1 MLVLKRIVHTTIWGG
16 PKISRLAGV
25 DGDRIGHLYSL
36 YCREGISNEILNGVW
51 KGRCLNEVF
60 PFIKDKVGM
69 TQYEYFPLTIA
80 LTEAQ
85 ENLSIQVHPN
95 DETANALEHRARG
108 KRESWY
114 FIDAPTSGTII
125 NGCTCR
131 DKAEESQMIAEG
143 RFMEMTD
150 TLAVKPG
157 DYVFVEPGTL
167 HAITSGSLV
176 FEIEEGSDFTYRFY
190 DYGRTDADGNP
201 RELHVEKA
209 TSALDINLKSVVK
222 AYNGQ
227 EIKEKTYT
235 TKLINNIDIY
245 TNESNTIECFTLVN
259 GAMAADSV
267 EILPGSTIL
276 LWPGEELNT
285 RQVNLAFVSKIRED
299 SL

>member
-60 PFIKDKVGM
+60 SLIKDKVGM
-69 TQYEYFPLTIA
+69 AQYEYFPLTLA

-95 DETANALEHRARG
+95 DEAANALEHRARG

-131 DKAEESQMIAEG
+131 DKADESKMIAEG

-190 DYGRTDADGNP
+190 DYDRTDADGKP

-209 TSALDINLKSVVK
+209 TSALDINLKSEVK

-245 TNESNTIECFTLVN
+245 TNESNTIECFTLVK

-267 EILPGSTIL
+267 EILPGSTVL

>member
-1 MLVLKRIVHTTIWGG
+1 MLILKRIVHTTLWGG
-16 PKISRLAGV
+16 PKISRMAGV
-25 DGDRIGHLYSL
+25 EGDSIGHLYSL
-36 YCREGISNEILNGVW
+36 YCREGISNEIMNGQW
-51 KGRCLNEVF
+51 RGQCLNDVF
-60 PFIKDKVGM
+60 PLFKDKVGM
-69 TQYEYFPLTIA
+69 TQFEYFPLTLA

-95 DETANALEHRARG
+95 DEAARALEHRARG

-131 DKAEESQMIAEG
+131 DKEQEATMIKQG
-143 RFMEMTD
+143 QFMAMAD
-150 TLAVKPG
+150 TLAVKEG

-167 HAITSGSLV
+167 HAITAGSLV

-190 DYGRTDADGNP
+190 DYDRRDAQGNP

-227 EIKEKTYT
+227 EIKEKTYS
-235 TKLINNIDIY
+235 TKLINNIDTY
-245 TNESNTIECFTLVN
+245 TNESTTLECFTLVN
-259 GAMAADSV
+259 GTLNADGIAV
-267 EILPGSTIL
+267 APGTTIV
-276 LWPGEELNT
+276 LWPGETLNCG
-285 RQVNLAFVSKIRED
+285 QVQLAFVSKIRED
-299 SL
+299 KI

>member
-36 YCREGISNEILNGVW
+36 YCREGISNEILNGEW

-60 PFIKDKVGM
+60 PLIKDKVGM
-69 TQYEYFPLTIA
+69 AQYEYFPLTLA
-80 LTEAQ
+80 MTEAQ

-95 DETANALEHRARG
+95 DEAANALEHRARG

-167 HAITSGSLV
+167 HAITAGSLV

-190 DYGRTDADGNP
+190 DYDRTDADGNP

-227 EIKEKTYT
+227 EIKEKTYS

-267 EILPGSTIL
+267 EILPGSTVL

>member
-1 MLVLKRIVHTTIWGG
+1 MLILKRIVHTTIWGG

-60 PFIKDKVGM
+60 PLIKDKVGM
-69 TQYEYFPLTIA
+69 AQYEYFPLTLA

-95 DETANALEHRARG
+95 DEAANALEHRVRG

-190 DYGRTDADGNP
+190 DYDRTDADGNP

-227 EIKEKTYT
+227 EIKEKTYS

-245 TNESNTIECFTLVN
+245 TNESNTIECFTLVK
-259 GAMAADSV
+259 GAMSADSV

-285 RQVNLAFVSKIRED
+285 QQVNLAFVSKIRED

>member
-36 YCREGISNEILNGVW
+36 YCREGISNEILNGEW

-60 PFIKDKVGM
+60 PLIKDKVGM
-69 TQYEYFPLTIA
+69 AQYEYFPLTLA

-95 DETANALEHRARG
+95 DEAANALEHRARG

-167 HAITSGSLV
+167 HAITAGSLV

-190 DYGRTDADGNP
+190 DYDRTDADGKP

-209 TSALDINLKSVVK
+209 TSALDINLKSEVK
-222 AYNGQ
+222 AYNRQ
-227 EIKEKTYT
+227 EIKEKTYS

-245 TNESNTIECFTLVN
+245 TNESNTIECFTLVK
-259 GAMAADSV
+259 GAMSADSV
-267 EILPGSTIL
+267 EILPGSTVL

>member
-25 DGDRIGHLYSL
+25 DGDSIGHLYSL
-36 YCREGISNEILNGVW
+36 YCREGISNEILNGKW

-60 PFIKDKVGM
+60 PLIKGKVGM
-69 TQYEYFPLTIA
+69 AQYEYFPLTLA

-95 DETANALEHRARG
+95 DEAANALEHRARG

-190 DYGRTDADGNP
+190 DYDRTDADGNP

-227 EIKEKTYT
+227 EIKEKTYS
-235 TKLINNIDIY
+235 TKLINNIEIY
-245 TNESNTIECFTLVN
+245 ANESNTIECFTLVK
-259 GAMAADSV
+259 GAMSADSV
-267 EILPGSTIL
+267 EILPGSTVL
-276 LWPGEELNT
+276 LWPGEELNA
-285 RQVNLAFVSKIRED
+285 RQVDLAFVSKIRED

>member
-1 MLVLKRIVHTTIWGG
+1 
-16 PKISRLAGV
+16 
-25 DGDRIGHLYSL
+25 
-36 YCREGISNEILNGVW
+36 
-51 KGRCLNEVF
+51 
-60 PFIKDKVGM
+60 
-69 TQYEYFPLTIA
+69 
-80 LTEAQ
+80 
-85 ENLSIQVHPN
+85 
-95 DETANALEHRARG
+95 
-108 KRESWY
+108 
-114 FIDAPTSGTII
+114 
-125 NGCTCR
+125 
-131 DKAEESQMIAEG
+131 MIAEG

-167 HAITSGSLV
+167 HAITAGSLV

-190 DYGRTDADGNP
+190 DYDRTDADGKP

-209 TSALDINLKSVVK
+209 TSALDINLKSEVK

-227 EIKEKTYT
+227 EIKEKTYS

-245 TNESNTIECFTLVN
+245 TNESNTIECFTLVK
-259 GAMAADSV
+259 GAMIADSV
-267 EILPGSTIL
+267 EILPGSTVL

>member
-16 PKISRLAGV
+16 PKISRLASV

-36 YCREGISNEILNGVW
+36 YCREGISNEILNGEW

-60 PFIKDKVGM
+60 PLIKDKVGM
-69 TQYEYFPLTIA
+69 AQYEYFPLTLA

-95 DETANALEHRARG
+95 DEAANALEHRARG

-190 DYGRTDADGNP
+190 DYDRTDADGKP

-209 TSALDINLKSVVK
+209 TSALDINLKSEVK

-227 EIKEKTYT
+227 EIKEKTYS

-245 TNESNTIECFTLVN
+245 TNESNTIECFTLVK
-259 GAMAADSV
+259 GAMSADSV
-267 EILPGSTIL
+267 EILPGSTVL

>member
-1 MLVLKRIVHTTIWGG
+1 MLILKRIVHTTIWGG

-25 DGDRIGHLYSL
+25 EGDSIGHLYSL
-36 YCREGISNEILNGVW
+36 YCREGVSNEILNGEW
-51 KGRCLNEVF
+51 KSRCLNEVF
-60 PFIKDKVGM
+60 PLIKDKVGM
-69 TQYEYFPLTIA
+69 AEYEYFPLTLA

-95 DETANALEHRARG
+95 DNAAQKLEHRARG

-125 NGCTCR
+125 NGCTCD
-131 DKAEESQMIAEG
+131 DKNQERMMIEQG
-143 RFMEMTD
+143 QFMEMAD
-150 TLAVKPG
+150 TLAVKKG

-167 HAITSGSLV
+167 HAITAGSLV

-190 DYGRTDADGNP
+190 DYNRVDAQGNP

-227 EIKEKTYT
+227 EIKEKTYS
-235 TKLINNIDIY
+235 TKLINNINIY
-245 TNESNTIECFTLVN
+245 TNESTTLECFTLVKGLLN
-259 GAMAADSV
+259 ADGMAVS
-267 EILPGSTIL
+267 PGSTIL
-276 LWPGEELNT
+276 LWPGESVNT
-285 RQVNLAFVSKIRED
+285 SQVQLAFVSKIRED
-299 SL
+299 KI

>member
-1 MLVLKRIVHTTIWGG
+1 MLILKRIVHTTIWGG

-25 DGDRIGHLYSL
+25 EGDSIGHLYSL
-36 YCREGISNEILNGVW
+36 YCREGISNEVLNGQW

-60 PFIKDKVGM
+60 PLIKDKVGM
-69 TQYEYFPLTIA
+69 AEYEYFPLTLA

-95 DETANALEHRARG
+95 DEAAQKLEHKARG

-125 NGCTCR
+125 NGCTCH
-131 DKAEESQMIAEG
+131 DKELEAMMIEQG
-143 RFMEMTD
+143 QFMEMAD
-150 TLAVKPG
+150 TLAVKKG

-167 HAITSGSLV
+167 HAITAGSLV

-227 EIKEKTYT
+227 EIKEKTYS
-235 TKLINNIDIY
+235 TKLINNINIY
-245 TNESNTIECFTLVN
+245 TNESTTLECFTLVKGLLN
-259 GAMAADSV
+259 ADGMAVS
-267 EILPGSTIL
+267 PGSTIL
-276 LWPGEELNT
+276 LWPGESLNT
-285 RQVNLAFVSKIRED
+285 SQVQLAFVSKIRED
-299 SL
+299 KI

>member
-36 YCREGISNEILNGVW
+36 YCREGISNEILNGEW

-60 PFIKDKVGM
+60 PLIKDKVGM
-69 TQYEYFPLTIA
+69 AQYEYFPLTLA

-95 DETANALEHRARG
+95 DEAANALEHRARG

-131 DKAEESQMIAEG
+131 DKADESKMIAEG

-190 DYGRTDADGNP
+190 DYDRTDADGKP

-209 TSALDINLKSVVK
+209 TSALDINLKSEVK

-245 TNESNTIECFTLVN
+245 TNESNTIECFTLVK
-259 GAMAADSV
+259 GAMSADSV
-267 EILPGSTIL
+267 EILPGSTVL

>member
-1 MLVLKRIVHTTIWGG
+1 MLILKRIVHTTIWGG

-25 DGDRIGHLYSL
+25 EGDSIGHLYSL
-36 YCREGISNEILNGVW
+36 YCREGVSNEILNGEW

-60 PFIKDKVGM
+60 PLFKDKVRM
-69 TQYEYFPLTIA
+69 AEYEYFPLTLA

-95 DETANALEHRARG
+95 DKAAQKLEHRARG

-125 NGCTCR
+125 NGCTCH
-131 DKAEESQMIAEG
+131 DKEQEREMIKQG
-143 RFMEMTD
+143 QFMEMAD
-150 TLAVKPG
+150 TLAVKKG

-167 HAITSGSLV
+167 HAITAGSLV

-190 DYGRTDADGNP
+190 DYNRVDAQGNP

-227 EIKEKTYT
+227 EIKEKTYS
-235 TKLINNIDIY
+235 TKLINNINNY
-245 TNESNTIECFTLVN
+245 TNESATLECFTLVKGLLN
-259 GAMAADSV
+259 ADGIAVS
-267 EILPGSTIL
+267 PGSTIL
-276 LWPGEELNT
+276 LWPGESLNT
-285 RQVNLAFVSKIRED
+285 CQVQLAFVSKIRED
-299 SL
+299 KV